1 VPQDPL
7 ITAGLPPPASESA
20 RAEPKQSS
28 ATAEI
33 PEHAKEHDPMLDI
46 HPAHHAAT
54 TWRDFLVH
62 IATIVLGLLIAIGLE
77 QSVELLHHRNQRQQ
91 LQEDLRN
98 EAAQNLQV
106 IDRDLKMQYLEPWFQ
121 QAITAAS
128 AAVPYRIRIT
138 LPPAPCLPGS
148 VGTAE
153 YRYFAPSQA
162 VWTTA
167 KESGVV
173 AFLPP
178 PESRMYARLAHN
190 YDLLESQRD
199 QVFNDCQT
207 ITAMRLRFAQ
217 RADASGAS
225 EVWTMTPDQAERL
238 ATTAADTKIAIQGLL
253 FRLRWSRVY
262 EQGILDGQTAADIKM
277 MTINQ
282 ERFEDPLLEPEAQ
295 KPGKITPSSARPP
308 AAHETPAPTKQTPP
322 PAKIPP
328 NNDPVP

>member
-1 VPQDPL
+1 
-7 ITAGLPPPASESA
+7 
-20 RAEPKQSS
+20 
-28 ATAEI
+28 
-33 PEHAKEHDPMLDI
+33 MLDI

-54 TWRDFLVH
+54 TWRDFFVH

-77 QSVELLHHRNQRQQ
+77 QSVELLHHRHQRQQ
-91 LQEDLRN
+91 LQGDLRN

-106 IDRDLKMQYLEPWFQ
+106 IDRDLKMQNLEPWFQ

-128 AAVPYRIRIT
+128 VAGFYKIRIT
-138 LPPAPCLPGS
+138 LPSAPCLPGS

-167 KESGVV
+167 KENGIV
-173 AFLPP
+173 ALLPP
-178 PESRMYARLAHN
+178 AESRMYARLAHN
-190 YDLLESQRD
+190 YDLLESVRD
-199 QVFNDCQT
+199 QVFNDCQA

-217 RADASGAS
+217 RAATPGAP

-238 ATTAADTKIAIQGLL
+238 ASTAADTKIAIQGLL

-262 EQGILDGQTAADIKM
+262 EQGILNGETAADTRM

-282 ERFEDPLLEPEAQ
+282 EIFEDPLLQTDPQ
-295 KPGKITPSSARPP
+295 KR
-308 AAHETPAPTKQTPP
+308 
-322 PAKIPP
+322 
-328 NNDPVP
+328 